1 MPAIGPLGN
10 SGEMQLTKI
19 LFFQQPVGAY
29 RGGGRVSITLIL
41 GIPANDDDDYDGG
54 GCEQDMIISAT
65 AARSMEAFA
74 QDSRRLYNYGVI
86 DNTSNL

>member
-19 LFFQQPVGAY
+19 LFFQPVGAY

-41 GIPANDDDDYDGG
+41 GIPANDDDDGG

-74 QDSRRLYNYGVI
+74 QDSRRLYNYKVI